1 VSVSVFPKRRTLS
14 LIVRGDGAVCVMY
27 TVSRDDLITQRQCWG
42 LVRTDGEM
50 ASILA
55 EHPVVAQLNYVLP
68 RIQIGRH
75 RVSPFH
81 SSEAKP

>member
-1 VSVSVFPKRRTLS
+1 VSVSVSPKRRTLS

-42 LVRTDGEM
+42 LARTDGEM

-55 EHPVVAQLNYVLP
+55 EHPVAAELDYVLP
-68 RIQIGRH
+68 RLQVGR
-75 RVSPFH
+75 RRISPLH
-81 SSEAKP
+81 SSEEKP

>member
-1 VSVSVFPKRRTLS
+1 
-14 LIVRGDGAVCVMY
+14 
-27 TVSRDDLITQRQCWG
+27 
-42 LVRTDGEM
+42 VRTDGEM